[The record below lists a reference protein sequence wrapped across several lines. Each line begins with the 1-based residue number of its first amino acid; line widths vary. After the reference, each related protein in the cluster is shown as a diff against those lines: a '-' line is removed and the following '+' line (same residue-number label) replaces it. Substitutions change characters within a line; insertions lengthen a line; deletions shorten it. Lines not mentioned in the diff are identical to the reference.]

1 MFSVLQEGPNHVYF
15 THHLLTQHDAYIK
28 QKKSLIKCLQMMG
41 ICDINPQRIFSIKC
55 LGPQPFPAL
64 FFTLCLYFQSLS
76 KSCVCELCM
85 LNFIHKYIRIS
96 PCYQMV
102 QSFAH
107 HNDSLTS
114 LGPIKDEPK
123 LPCSPS
129 MCGPLQ
135 KNMFAFISGASQF
148 SFPIKLN
155 SPQEAGQLV
164 LDEQHVTVFFKR

>member
-1 MFSVLQEGPNHVYF
+1 
-15 THHLLTQHDAYIK
+15 
-28 QKKSLIKCLQMMG
+28 
-41 ICDINPQRIFSIKC
+41 
-55 LGPQPFPAL
+55 
-64 FFTLCLYFQSLS
+64 
-76 KSCVCELCM
+76 
-85 LNFIHKYIRIS
+85 
-96 PCYQMV
+96 MV

-155 SPQEAGQLV
+155 SPQEAG
-164 LDEQHVTVFFKR
+164 

>member
-41 ICDINPQRIFSIKC
+41 VCDINPQRIFSIKC

-85 LNFIHKYIRIS
+85 LNFIHRFIRIS

-114 LGPIKDEPK
+114 LGPIKASLLTQHVCPFTKDHVCIY
-123 LPCSPS
+123 LRS
-129 MCGPLQ
+129 
-135 KNMFAFISGASQF
+135 ISVQF
-148 SFPIKLN
+148 SHKTKQPSGSWVVSLRRATCD
-155 SPQEAGQLV
+155 S
-164 LDEQHVTVFFKR
+164 VF